1 MKKKAVALKE
11 RDKKIKV
18 VAKGRG
24 YIAQKIIEVA
34 KEHHIPIKEDPP
46 LVERLCEVELYE
58 EIPQELYEYVVKVLD
73 FLYNKKNQPEGE

>member
-11 RDKKIKV
+11 QKDQKIKV

-34 KEHHIPIKEDPP
+34 KEHHIPIKKDPP

-58 EIPQELYEYVVKVLD
+58 EIPDELYEYVVKVLD
-73 FLYNKKNQPEGE
+73 FLYNKKN

>member
-11 RDKKIKV
+11 QKDQKIKV
-18 VAKGRG
+18 VGKGRG

-58 EIPQELYEYVVKVLD
+58 EIPEELYEYVVKVLD
-73 FLYNKKNQPEGE
+73 FLYNKKN